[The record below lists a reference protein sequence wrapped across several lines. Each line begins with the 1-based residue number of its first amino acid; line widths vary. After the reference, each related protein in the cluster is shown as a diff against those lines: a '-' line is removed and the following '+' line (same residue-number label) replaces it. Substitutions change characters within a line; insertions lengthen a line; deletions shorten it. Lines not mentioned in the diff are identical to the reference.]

1 MKIGFFT
8 DAFLPQPNGVS
19 TSVNESAKEL
29 ERRGH
34 EVFIIA
40 PKFPG
45 YTDQET
51 NVIRI
56 PSVRVSKQ
64 PETRLGLSLP
74 NRSLK
79 KILSIEFDIIHGHS
93 GGPVTLLGWEIAR
106 LKKIPFVGTYHTLWN
121 RYTHYFLKGKIVTPK
136 MMEKATKI
144 FANRIDH
151 LIAPTKR
158 VEKELR
164 SYGVKAPISVVPSGI
179 DVEKFRRTEPGIL
192 RENLAIRN
200 DPILLF
206 VGRLSREKSVDFLL
220 QMFKEVLKKAPNAH
234 FVLIG
239 EGSDKKKLERLANRL
254 GIQKRVH
261 FLGEIGAQD
270 IHKVYADATVFVFSS
285 TTETQGLVILESL
298 SAGVPVVAVDDP
310 AYECIKNGENGF
322 LVRYEKKE
330 FASKVLLLIGDRD
343 LRQKLSNNATLSAK
357 KFSVKTTVNSL
368 EAIYFK
374 LIEASNQESVQ
385 RIMDQNERKERFL
398 VVNIAFWATIVATR
412 LFIFTFFPVNETY
425 PKLII
430 GTEYFYR
437 FTLGLLLVLL
447 SLSFYI
453 KKRNTG
459 LLPLLFLGWG
469 LGWIAD
475 EFWSLF
481 NSPLKVSDYWNP
493 LNLFPILTLGLLP
506 LLLSKINIENKPKF
520 YINSKE
526 NIHLNPDNP
535 KITVVIPAY
544 NEAEFIG
551 TTLKS
556 ILNQTYRNFELI
568 VVDNNSTDNTRQ
580 VAEKYGAKVVFEGKK
595 GVASAR
601 DKGFREAR
609 GEIIVCTDADSIV
622 PENWLEKMVSA
633 YEKEPDLVGFGG
645 LGVLYSG
652 TVTARAA
659 ARYLF
664 SGFWFLDKILSGG
677 WNLAGFNM
685 SVKKAAF
692 LKIGGFDTNLTLGED
707 IDLAERLRSVGK
719 VKIDSSFLVNV
730 SGRRYRFGLLRGVLT
745 YAPSWF
751 MRVVFKKDKFL
762 TFNPVRSEGLA
773 SSGAYLLP
781 LGFVV
786 FLLAVLFYA
795 ANQNLLERLKLF

>member
-239 EGSDKKKLERLANRL
+239 EGSDKKKLERLA
-254 GIQKRVH
+254 
-261 FLGEIGAQD
+261 
-270 IHKVYADATVFVFSS
+270 
-285 TTETQGLVILESL
+285 
-298 SAGVPVVAVDDP
+298 
-310 AYECIKNGENGF
+310 
-322 LVRYEKKE
+322 
-330 FASKVLLLIGDRD
+330 
-343 LRQKLSNNATLSAK
+343 
-357 KFSVKTTVNSL
+357 
-368 EAIYFK
+368 
-374 LIEASNQESVQ
+374 
-385 RIMDQNERKERFL
+385 
-398 VVNIAFWATIVATR
+398 
-412 LFIFTFFPVNETY
+412 
-425 PKLII
+425 
-430 GTEYFYR
+430 
-437 FTLGLLLVLL
+437 
-447 SLSFYI
+447 
-453 KKRNTG
+453 
-459 LLPLLFLGWG
+459 
-469 LGWIAD
+469 
-475 EFWSLF
+475 
-481 NSPLKVSDYWNP
+481 
-493 LNLFPILTLGLLP
+493 
-506 LLLSKINIENKPKF
+506 
-520 YINSKE
+520 
-526 NIHLNPDNP
+526 
-535 KITVVIPAY
+535 
-544 NEAEFIG
+544 
-551 TTLKS
+551 
-556 ILNQTYRNFELI
+556 
-568 VVDNNSTDNTRQ
+568 
-580 VAEKYGAKVVFEGKK
+580 
-595 GVASAR
+595 
-601 DKGFREAR
+601 GFR
-609 GEIIVCTDADSIV
+609 
-622 PENWLEKMVSA
+622 
-633 YEKEPDLVGFGG
+633 G
-645 LGVLYSG
+645 L
-652 TVTARAA
+652 
-659 ARYLF
+659 
-664 SGFWFLDKILSGG
+664 
-677 WNLAGFNM
+677 
-685 SVKKAAF
+685 
-692 LKIGGFDTNLTLGED
+692 
-707 IDLAERLRSVGK
+707 
-719 VKIDSSFLVNV
+719 
-730 SGRRYRFGLLRGVLT
+730 
-745 YAPSWF
+745 
-751 MRVVFKKDKFL
+751 
-762 TFNPVRSEGLA
+762 
-773 SSGAYLLP
+773 
-781 LGFVV
+781 
-786 FLLAVLFYA
+786 
-795 ANQNLLERLKLF
+795 

>member
-8 DAFLPQPNGVS
+8 DGFLPQPNGVS
-19 TSVNESAKEL
+19 TSVSESAREL

-45 YTDQET
+45 YTDQT
-51 NVIRI
+51 ANVIRI

-64 PETRLGLSLP
+64 PETRLGFSLP

-136 MMEKATKI
+136 MMEQATKI

-164 SYGVKAPISVVPSGI
+164 SYGVKKPISVVPSGI
-179 DVEKFRRTEPGIL
+179 DVEKFRHGEPGIL
-192 RENLAIRN
+192 REKLALQN
-200 DPILLF
+200 EPILLF

-220 QMFKEVLKKAPNAH
+220 KMFKEVLKKAPNAH
-234 FVLIG
+234 LVLIG
-239 EGSDKKKLERLANRL
+239 EGTDRKKLERLANRL

-261 FLGEIGAQD
+261 LLGEIGIED
-270 IHKVYADATVFVFSS
+270 INRVYKDATVFVFSS
-285 TTETQGLVILESL
+285 TTETQGLVILEAL

-322 LVRYEKKE
+322 LVKKDKNE
-330 FASKVLLLIGDRD
+330 FASKVLSIIGNQD
-343 LRQKLSNNATLSAK
+343 LRQKLSNNALVSAEQ
-357 KFSVKTTVNSL
+357 FSVKATVDSL
-368 EAIYFK
+368 ENIYFK
-374 LIEASNQESVQ
+374 LLEASNQESVQ
-385 RIMDQNERKERFL
+385 RIMDQNARKERFL
-398 VVNIAFWATIVATR
+398 VINIAFWTTVIATR
-412 LFIFTFFPVNETY
+412 LFIFTFFPINETY

-430 GTEYFYR
+430 GSEYFYR
-437 FTLGLLLVLL
+437 LTLGLLLVFL

-453 KKRNTG
+453 KKRNIG
-459 LLPLLFLGWG
+459 LFPLLFLGWG
-469 LGWIAD
+469 LGWVAD
-475 EFWSLF
+475 EFWSLL

-493 LNLFPILTLGLLP
+493 FNLFPILTLGLIP
-506 LLLSKINIENKPKF
+506 LFLSKINIENRPKF
-520 YINSKE
+520 YINAKE

-535 KITVVIPAY
+535 KMSVVIPAY
-544 NEAEFIG
+544 NEADFIG

-568 VVDNNSTDNTRQ
+568 VVDNNSTDNTRE

-601 DKGFREAR
+601 QKGFHEAR
-609 GEIIVCTDADSIV
+609 GEIIVCTDADSMV
-622 PENWLEKMVSA
+622 PENWLEKIVSE
-633 YEKEPDLVGFGG
+633 YEKDPSLVGFGG

-652 TVTARAA
+652 PVTARAA

-664 SGFWFLDKILSGG
+664 AAFWFLDKILSGG

-685 SVKKAAF
+685 SVKKDAF
-692 LKIGGFDTNLTLGED
+692 LKVGGFNTNLTLGED

-730 SGRRYRFGLLRGVLT
+730 SGRRYRFGLFGGVMT

-762 TFNPVRSEGLA
+762 TFNPVRSEQLA
-773 SSGAYLLP
+773 HSKLSLLP
-781 LGFVV
+781 LGLVV

-795 ANQNLLERLKLF
+795 ANQNLLEKLKLF